1 MNKLTSPSPAP
12 SELLRKSFPFKPTL
26 GQASFFVKMDDFFQK
41 PSEDKP
47 VFILKGYAGTGK
59 TSLLSAV
66 VKILPSLN
74 LRPLLLA
81 PTGRAAKVMSTYSG
95 RSAFT
100 IHKIIYKPKGD
111 VGTLGGGFTLQKN
124 YFKDTLFVVDESSML
139 ADDGG
144 MSGNLLWDLIT
155 YTFSGVGNRLLFV
168 GDTAQ
173 LPPVGSQY
181 SPALDAE
188 YLLRHYRLD
197 ADQIEL
203 VEVMRQKLESGI
215 LFNATSL
222 RHELGADQATIKIQT
237 HLFKDIF
244 KMTSEK
250 LEDGLRYAYS
260 KYGTENTCII
270 TRSNKSAVQYNGYIR
285 RTIHFYEDEIC
296 SGDLLMIVKNN
307 YTYMAESEKVN
318 FLANGD
324 LVEVMKIRNF
334 EERYG
339 LRYATLELRLLDY
352 AEEPYFEAKVILD
365 TLYSSGPSLTREQYR
380 SLYDQVSEDY
390 ADLANKTERMEYI
403 RKDPYLNAL
412 QVKFA
417 YAITC
422 HKAQGGQ
429 WKAVFIDQG
438 YLVEEQVDKEFVRW
452 LYTAV
457 TRASEELYL
466 VNFSPTFF
474 VKGLVD
480 EEPED

>member
-1 MNKLTSPSPAP
+1 
-12 SELLRKSFPFKPTL
+12 
-26 GQASFFVKMDDFFQK
+26 
-41 PSEDKP
+41 
-47 VFILKGYAGTGK
+47 
-59 TSLLSAV
+59 
-66 VKILPSLN
+66 
-74 LRPLLLA
+74 
-81 PTGRAAKVMSTYSG
+81 
-95 RSAFT
+95 
-100 IHKIIYKPKGD
+100 
-111 VGTLGGGFTLQKN
+111 
-124 YFKDTLFVVDESSML
+124 
-139 ADDGG
+139 
-144 MSGNLLWDLIT
+144 
-155 YTFSGVGNRLLFV
+155 
-168 GDTAQ
+168 
-173 LPPVGSQY
+173 
-181 SPALDAE
+181 
-188 YLLRHYRLD
+188 
-197 ADQIEL
+197 
-203 VEVMRQKLESGI
+203 
-215 LFNATSL
+215 
-222 RHELGADQATIKIQT
+222 
-237 HLFKDIF
+237 
-244 KMTSEK
+244 
-250 LEDGLRYAYS
+250 
-260 KYGTENTCII
+260 
-270 TRSNKSAVQYNGYIR
+270 
-285 RTIHFYEDEIC
+285 
-296 SGDLLMIVKNN
+296 MIVKNN

-339 LRYATLELRLLDY
+339 LRFATLELRLLDY

-438 YLVEEQVDKEFVRW
+438 YLVEEQVDTEFVRW

-474 VKGLVD
+474 VKGLV
-480 EEPED
+480 EEDPMD